1 MDSCLGLGTDIIEIE
16 RIRMALKRHG
26 RRFMEHILTMRE
38 LEQASRYKDSAPH
51 LAGRFAAKEAIVK
64 ALGTGISAA
73 VSWHDIEVI
82 ASPEGKPEVF
92 LSERI
97 EKRRAHCQFLLSISH
112 AKEYAVATALYIRKD
127 SL

>member
-1 MDSCLGLGTDIIEIE
+1 
-16 RIRMALKRHG
+16 
-26 RRFMEHILTMRE
+26 MEHILTMRE
-38 LEQASRYKDSAPH
+38 LEQANRYKDSAHH

-82 ASPEGKPEVF
+82 ANREGKPEVF

-97 EKRRAHCQFLLSISH
+97 EKRAAHCQFLLSISH
-112 AKEYAVATALYIRKD
+112 AKEYAVATALYLRKG